1 MLFYDIRYKYHVDKN
16 HYCRCNCLK
25 KGRSVELDEI
35 DFKLLGL
42 LLEDGRMTYK
52 ELAKRV
58 SIDERLASRR
68 LERMVRDGVI
78 NGFTADV
85 DWSKLG
91 YGTQLWIGTSTAV
104 GVELREKLFK
114 FIDKNSNIVQ
124 ALSSVGAHEY
134 VFYVICSSLE
144 EFRSSIG
151 VPLEPLTAG
160 LHSSVI
166 TSSIKA
172 HDLKPLLE
180 MVKERTLRQ
189 SGANKRG

>member
-1 MLFYDIRYKYHVDKN
+1 M
-16 HYCRCNCLK
+16 K